1 MWHVWEV
8 EGIGGCY
15 KQTTGWLLL
24 HFGQC
29 WLGAGSFDASP
40 HPAKKHPANS
50 MSPARQRHLRQPTTT
65 TKLLLQNLQILS
77 YSLQLKTISSLI
89 RNKSSVGRPL
99 LAASCNFMLRWLMSA
114 AKAKPH
120 SSVTKMKDMLCSPS
134 NSLSS
139 VICFVDSLYRWSKC
153 VLFPPLRHG
162 FSSVTVLFLLW
173 VTCQQ
178 QYGGNHSCWWSG
190 VKNTNR

>member
-1 MWHVWEV
+1 M
-8 EGIGGCY
+8 G
-15 KQTTGWLLL
+15 TTGLISGRWWERAVTGCDTCGRLKGLE
-24 HFGQC
+24 
-29 WLGAGSFDASP
+29 GATSRLQVDCYCILANADWVLVGFDASP

-50 MSPARQRHLRQPTTT
+50 TSPARQRHLRQPTTT

-77 YSLQLKTISSLI
+77 SSLQLKTISSLI
-89 RNKSSVGRPL
+89 RNKFSVGRPL

-139 VICFVDSLYRWSKC
+139 VICFVDSLYRWS
-153 VLFPPLRHG
+153 
-162 FSSVTVLFLLW
+162 
-173 VTCQQ
+173 
-178 QYGGNHSCWWSG
+178 
-190 VKNTNR
+190 